1 MFASVSCVP
10 LGQLADTSSQVMMY
24 FESILVSSSY
34 HESPLCV
41 QLFPW
46 LLKFSAHKNPT
57 DWSLPVFVL
66 GNSWSRKPVSKW
78 IALEKMNLI
87 EHSKLW
93 IQRGKRSLYVGECD
107 SSPKLLMVKQ
117 TGSVIYRKRGVGLQ
131 LKYFI
136 SQSHLLPLCGKSAT
150 SQLPVGLMLT

>member
-93 IQRGKRSLYVGECD
+93 IQRGKRSLCRWVWLQSKITHGETDWQCHLQ
-107 SSPKLLMVKQ
+107 K
-117 TGSVIYRKRGVGLQ
+117 KRCRVTIKILH
-131 LKYFI
+131 I
-136 SQSHLLPLCGKSAT
+136 PVPPTTPCRKSAT
-150 SQLPVGLMLT
+150 SQLPSQ